1 MENRRQ
7 KIYEWYLTRKGR
19 VIGSFLCVLT
29 FALMTVAFGLIAYS
43 VSRFGSSILTEPD
56 KNYYRTEYYEN
67 ALKQDMKNL
76 LQDAK
81 KAYWDAG
88 ADKFSIECVDSYGLV
103 HDYDMQLIR
112 EAYDKEE
119 IPETLDELNIYE
131 KYAGTDKR
139 LMPGMFCYY
148 NKAYAFIRSLRN
160 KNAYIYITGDT
171 MRELMIQRGYVNT
184 DYRISNK
191 FSEDAVFLFTDI
203 TQPGADPKKTAT
215 SSSDDGSYYSYS
227 MVVQGGEKGSAATY
241 SANRY
246 PDLDKVGYLAY
257 EPSTQTFYSPW
268 NDYFKCE
275 DEYVYRVDDLLATI
289 AKNGVRIGN
298 TDSMLFPMLWT
309 ESVTV
314 TDAFNER
321 VEKQIAREKAQADL
335 DTMDKSFQF
344 YIKYGNTLC
353 KNVEKKED
361 IEALR
366 EHYEIID
373 GMSEGTDSIYHI
385 AKLLKDQEMKQL
397 LSELPSKVEIAI
409 GVGYEGT
416 TSAVGRG
423 KALYTFYQRYELA
436 LEIGILF
443 LFLFLVTQLVYLSR
457 TAGKRKGQSVFGRLS
472 DRIPTEIWMLLCIII
487 LGIVAFDTKDVIA
500 YVLVQEERQLYQ
512 VALITGMG
520 GILCGTLFLL
530 VWSSIIDRV
539 RNKNLWSGSLIFQW
553 RKGLRK
559 HGWQLSGADRLFW
572 AMVLYI
578 TCNVG
583 LVLMYFLYRGH
594 NAIVE
599 LLILI
604 CFLAVQV
611 LAGIGMQRI
620 LQDSRKLLRGIE
632 KIKDGE
638 LGEPVVVNERT
649 RLFQEFADGVNHLS
663 DGLQAAVETSLKDE
677 RMKTELITNVSHDLK
692 TPLTSII
699 NYINLLKE
707 QKMPTQEAE
716 HYIEVLDQKTQ
727 RLRHLT
733 EDLVEAAKA
742 TSGNVELE
750 MMPLAFDE
758 LMRQS
763 IGEFEDKY
771 SKKNLSLLA
780 TYPEGPVT
788 ILADGRRLFRV
799 MENVLQNAYKYSL
812 EGTRVYADLV
822 CDGKVA
828 AFTLKNISA
837 AKLNISPEEL
847 MERFTRGDVARSTE
861 GSGLGLS
868 IAKDLV
874 RLQGGTFEI
883 QLDGDLF
890 KIVITFPQY
899 ISQDT

>member
-7 KIYEWYLTRKGR
+7 KIYSWYLTRKGR
-19 VIGSFLCVLT
+19 WIGILLYVIT
-29 FALMTVAFGLIAYS
+29 AALFMAALGVVAYLVNQFGAD
-43 VSRFGSSILTEPD
+43 ILTEPD
-56 KNYYRTEYYEN
+56 KSYYRTEYYEN
-67 ALKQDMKNL
+67 ALRDDIKTL
-76 LQDAK
+76 LQNAK
-81 KAYWDAG
+81 KVYWDSS
-88 ADKFSIECVDSYGLV
+88 ADKFSIECVDSYGLA

-112 EAYDKEE
+112 EAYEKEE

-131 KYAGTDKR
+131 KYAGTDNR

-148 NKAYAFIRSLRN
+148 NKAYAYIRSLRN

-184 DYRISNK
+184 DYQISNK

-203 TQPGADPKKTAT
+203 AQPGAEPKNSTK
-215 SSSDDGSYYSYS
+215 SSSDELYYSYS
-227 MVVQGGEKGSAATY
+227 MIVEGGEKGTVATY
-241 SANRY
+241 STNRY

-268 NDYFKCE
+268 NDSFKCE

-289 AKNGVRIGN
+289 VENGVSIGN

-309 ESVTV
+309 RSITV

-321 VEKQIAREKAQADL
+321 VAKQIAREKAREDQ
-335 DTMDKSFQF
+335 DTMDRSFQY
-344 YIKYGNTLC
+344 YIKNGNTIC
-353 KNVEKKED
+353 KNVEKWDD
-361 IEALR
+361 IIAFR

-373 GMSEGTDSIYHI
+373 GRAEGTDSTYHI
-385 AKLLKDQEMKQL
+385 AKLLKEKEIKQL
-397 LSELPSKVEIAI
+397 LSELPSKIEIAI
-409 GVGYEGT
+409 GVGYEGS

-423 KALYTFYQRYELA
+423 KTLYTFYQKYGLA
-436 LEIGILF
+436 LELGVVFFF
-443 LFLFLVTQLVYLSR
+443 LLLIVQLIYLSC
-457 TAGKRKGQSVFGRLS
+457 TAGKQERQPVAAGLS
-472 DRIPTEIWMLLCIII
+472 DRVPTEIWLLLCMIM
-487 LGIVAFDTKDVIA
+487 LGIVTFDARDVTA
-500 YVLVQEERQLYQ
+500 YVLAKEERPLYQ
-512 VALITGMG
+512 VALATGIG
-520 GILCGTLFLL
+520 GIVCSTLVLS
-530 VWSSIIDRV
+530 VWVSIIYRI
-539 RNKNLWSGSLIFQW
+539 RNKNLWSGSLIFHW
-553 RKGLRK
+553 RKGLRDN
-559 HGWQLSGADRLFW
+559 GWQISGADRLRI
-572 AMVLYI
+572 AMVCYI
-578 TCNVG
+578 VCNVG
-583 LVLMYFLYRGH
+583 IVLAYFLYYGH
-594 NAIVE
+594 SDLIKV
-599 LLILI
+599 LLFV
-604 CFLAVQV
+604 CFLVVQV
-611 LAGIGMQRI
+611 LAGIGMRRL
-620 LQDSRKLLRGIE
+620 LQDSRKLLQGIE
-632 KIKDGE
+632 KIKEGE
-638 LGEPVVVNERT
+638 FNESVVVDERT
-649 RLFQEFADGVNHLS
+649 RLFQELAEGVNHLR
-663 DGLQAAVETSLKDE
+663 DGLQNAVETSLKDE

-716 HYIEVLDQKTQ
+716 HYIEVLDQKAQ

-771 SKKNLSLLA
+771 HNKELSLLA
-780 TYPEGPVT
+780 TYPEETVT

-799 MENVLQNAYKYSL
+799 LENVLQNAYKYSL
-812 EGTRVYADLV
+812 AGTRVYADLV
-822 CDGKVA
+822 CDEEMA

-837 AKLNISPEEL
+837 AKLNISPDEL
-847 MERFTRGDVARSTE
+847 MERFTRGDAARSTE

-874 RLQGGTFEI
+874 RLQGGTFEL

-890 KIVITFPQY
+890 KIVITFSRY
-899 ISQDT
+899 HSQDT

>member
-7 KIYEWYLTRKGR
+7 KIYSWYLTRKGR
-19 VIGSFLCVLT
+19 WIGILLCVIT
-29 FALMTVAFGLIAYS
+29 AALFMAALGVAAYLVNQFGAD
-43 VSRFGSSILTEPD
+43 ILTEPD
-56 KNYYRTEYYEN
+56 KSYYRMEYYEN
-67 ALKQDMKNL
+67 ALRDDIKTLLKN
-76 LQDAK
+76 AK
-81 KAYWDAG
+81 KAYWDASAG
-88 ADKFSIECVDSYGLV
+88 KFSIECVDSYGLV

-112 EAYDKEE
+112 EAYEKEE

-131 KYAGTDKR
+131 KYAGTDNR

-148 NKAYAFIRSLRN
+148 NKAYAYIRSLRN

-184 DYRISNK
+184 DYQISNK

-203 TQPGADPKKTAT
+203 AQPGAEPKNSTK
-215 SSSDDGSYYSYS
+215 SSSDGLYYSYS
-227 MVVQGGEKGSAATY
+227 MIVEGGGKGAVATY
-241 SANRY
+241 STNRY

-289 AKNGVRIGN
+289 VENGVSIGN

-309 ESVTV
+309 RSITV

-321 VEKQIAREKAQADL
+321 VAKQIAREKAREDQ
-335 DTMDKSFQF
+335 DTMDRSFQY
-344 YIKYGNTLC
+344 YIKNENTIC
-353 KNVEKKED
+353 KNVEKWDD
-361 IEALR
+361 IIALR

-373 GMSEGTDSIYHI
+373 GRAEGTDSTYHI
-385 AKLLKDQEMKQL
+385 AKLLKEKEIKQL
-397 LSELPSKVEIAI
+397 LSEFPSKIEIAI
-409 GVGYEGT
+409 GVGYEGS

-423 KALYTFYQRYELA
+423 KTLYTFYQKYGLA
-436 LEIGILF
+436 LELGVVFFF
-443 LFLFLVTQLVYLSR
+443 LLLIVQLIYLSC
-457 TAGKRKGQSVFGRLS
+457 TAGKQERQPVAAGLS
-472 DRIPTEIWMLLCIII
+472 DRVPTEIWLLLCMIM
-487 LGIVAFDTKDVIA
+487 LGIVTFDARDVTA
-500 YVLVQEERQLYQ
+500 YVLAKEERTLYQ
-512 VALITGMG
+512 VALATGIG
-520 GILCGTLFLL
+520 GIVCSIL
-530 VWSSIIDRV
+530 VLSVWLSIIYRI
-539 RNKNLWSGSLIFQW
+539 RNKNLWSGSLIFRW
-553 RKGLRK
+553 RKGLWDN
-559 HGWQLSGADRLFW
+559 GWQISGADRLRI
-572 AMVLYI
+572 AMVCYI
-578 TCNVG
+578 VCNVG
-583 LVLMYFLYRGH
+583 IVLAYFLYYGH
-594 NAIVE
+594 SDLIKV
-599 LLILI
+599 LLFV
-604 CFLAVQV
+604 CFLVVQV
-611 LAGIGMQRI
+611 LAGIGMRRL
-620 LQDSRKLLRGIE
+620 LQDSRKLLQGIE
-632 KIKDGE
+632 KITEGE
-638 LGEPVVVNERT
+638 LNKYVVVDERT
-649 RLFQEFADGVNHLS
+649 RLFQELAEGVNHLR
-663 DGLQAAVETSLKDE
+663 DGLQNAVETSLKDE

-716 HYIEVLDQKTQ
+716 HYIEVLDQKAQ

-780 TYPEGPVT
+780 TYPEEPVT

-847 MERFTRGDVARSTE
+847 MERFTRGDAARSSE

-874 RLQGGTFEI
+874 RLQGGTFGI

>member
-7 KIYEWYLTRKGR
+7 KIYSWYLTRKGR
-19 VIGSFLCVLT
+19 WIGILLCVIT
-29 FALMTVAFGLIAYS
+29 AALFMAALGVVAYLVNQFGAD
-43 VSRFGSSILTEPD
+43 ILTEPD
-56 KNYYRTEYYEN
+56 KSYYRTEYYEN
-67 ALKQDMKNL
+67 ALRNDIKTL
-76 LQDAK
+76 LQNAK
-81 KAYWDAG
+81 KAYWDASAG
-88 ADKFSIECVDSYGLV
+88 KFSIECVDSYGLA
-103 HDYDMQLIR
+103 HDYDMQLIK
-112 EAYDKEE
+112 EAYEKEE

-131 KYAGTDKR
+131 KYAGTDNR

-148 NKAYAFIRSLRN
+148 NKAYAYIRSLRN

-184 DYRISNK
+184 DYQISNK

-203 TQPGADPKKTAT
+203 AQPGAEPKNSTK
-215 SSSDDGSYYSYS
+215 SSSDGLYYSYS
-227 MVVQGGEKGSAATY
+227 MIVQGGGKGAVATY
-241 SANRY
+241 STNRY

-289 AKNGVRIGN
+289 VENGVSIGN

-309 ESVTV
+309 RSITV

-321 VEKQIAREKAQADL
+321 VAKQIAREKAREDQ
-335 DTMDKSFQF
+335 DTMDRSFQY
-344 YIKYGNTLC
+344 YIKNGNTIC
-353 KNVEKKED
+353 KNVEKWDD
-361 IEALR
+361 IIAFR

-373 GMSEGTDSIYHI
+373 GRAEGTDSTYHI
-385 AKLLKDQEMKQL
+385 AKLLKEKEIKQL
-397 LSELPSKVEIAI
+397 LSEFPSKLEIAI
-409 GVGYEGT
+409 GVGYEGS

-423 KALYTFYQRYELA
+423 KTLYTFYQKYGLA
-436 LEIGILF
+436 LELGVVFF
-443 LFLFLVTQLVYLSR
+443 LLLLIVQMIYLSC
-457 TAGKRKGQSVFGRLS
+457 TAGKQERQPVAAGLS
-472 DRIPTEIWMLLCIII
+472 DRVPTEIWLLLCIIM
-487 LGIVAFDTKDVIA
+487 LGIVTFAARDVTA
-500 YVLVQEERQLYQ
+500 YVLAKEERPLYQ
-512 VALITGMG
+512 VALAIGIG
-520 GILCGTLFLL
+520 GIVCSIL
-530 VWSSIIDRV
+530 VLSVWLSIIYRI
-539 RNKNLWSGSLIFQW
+539 RNKKLWSGSLLLRW
-553 RKGLRK
+553 RKGLRDN
-559 HGWQLSGADRLFW
+559 GWQISGADRLRI
-572 AMVLYI
+572 AMVCYI
-578 TCNVG
+578 VCNVG
-583 LVLMYFLYRGH
+583 IVLAYFLYYGH
-594 NAIVE
+594 SDLIKV
-599 LLILI
+599 LLFV
-604 CFLAVQV
+604 CFLVVQV
-611 LAGIGMQRI
+611 LAGIGMRRL
-620 LQDSRKLLRGIE
+620 LQDSGKLLQGIE
-632 KIKDGE
+632 KIKEGE
-638 LGEPVVVNERT
+638 LNESVVVDERT
-649 RLFQEFADGVNHLS
+649 RLFQELAEGVNHLR
-663 DGLQAAVETSLKDE
+663 DGLQNAVETSLKDE

-716 HYIEVLDQKTQ
+716 HYIEVLDQKAQ

-771 SKKNLSLLA
+771 HNKELSLLA
-780 TYPEGPVT
+780 TYPEETVT

-799 MENVLQNAYKYSL
+799 LENVLQNAYKYSL
-812 EGTRVYADLV
+812 AGTRVYADLV
-822 CDGKVA
+822 CDGEMA
-828 AFTLKNISA
+828 TFTLKNISA

-847 MERFTRGDVARSTE
+847 MERFTRGDAARSTE

-890 KIVITFPQY
+890 KIVITFSQY

>member
-7 KIYEWYLTRKGR
+7 KIYSWYLTRKGR
-19 VIGSFLCVLT
+19 WIGILLCVIT
-29 FALMTVAFGLIAYS
+29 AALFMAALGVAAYLVNQFGAD
-43 VSRFGSSILTEPD
+43 ILTEPD
-56 KNYYRTEYYEN
+56 KSYYRMEYYEN
-67 ALKQDMKNL
+67 ALRDDIKTLLKN
-76 LQDAK
+76 AK
-81 KAYWDAG
+81 KAYWDASAG
-88 ADKFSIECVDSYGLV
+88 KFSIECVDSYGLV

-112 EAYDKEE
+112 EAYEKEE

-131 KYAGTDKR
+131 KYAGTDNR

-148 NKAYAFIRSLRN
+148 NKAYAYIRSLRN

-184 DYRISNK
+184 DYQISNK

-203 TQPGADPKKTAT
+203 AQLGAEPKNSTK
-215 SSSDDGSYYSYS
+215 SSSDGLYYSYS
-227 MVVQGGEKGSAATY
+227 MIVEGGGKGAVATY
-241 SANRY
+241 STNRY

-289 AKNGVRIGN
+289 VENGVSIGN

-309 ESVTV
+309 RSITV

-321 VEKQIAREKAQADL
+321 VAKQIAREKAREDQ
-335 DTMDKSFQF
+335 DTMDRSFQY
-344 YIKYGNTLC
+344 YIKNENTIC
-353 KNVEKKED
+353 KNVEKWDD
-361 IEALR
+361 IIALR

-373 GMSEGTDSIYHI
+373 GRAEGTDSTYHI
-385 AKLLKDQEMKQL
+385 AKLLKEKEIKQL
-397 LSELPSKVEIAI
+397 LSEFPSKIEIAI
-409 GVGYEGT
+409 GVGYEGS

-423 KALYTFYQRYELA
+423 KTLYTFYQKYGLA
-436 LEIGILF
+436 LELGVVFFF
-443 LFLFLVTQLVYLSR
+443 LLLIVQLIYLSC
-457 TAGKRKGQSVFGRLS
+457 TAGKQERQPVAAGLS
-472 DRIPTEIWMLLCIII
+472 DRVPTEIWLLLCMIM
-487 LGIVAFDTKDVIA
+487 LGIVTFDARDVTA
-500 YVLVQEERQLYQ
+500 YVLAKEERTLYQ
-512 VALITGMG
+512 VALATGIG
-520 GILCGTLFLL
+520 GIVCSIL
-530 VWSSIIDRV
+530 VLSVWLSIIYRI
-539 RNKNLWSGSLIFQW
+539 RNKNLWSGSLIFRW
-553 RKGLRK
+553 RKGLWDN
-559 HGWQLSGADRLFW
+559 GWQISGADRLRI
-572 AMVLYI
+572 AMVCYI
-578 TCNVG
+578 VCNVG
-583 LVLMYFLYRGH
+583 IVLAYFLYYGH
-594 NAIVE
+594 SDLIKV
-599 LLILI
+599 LLFV
-604 CFLAVQV
+604 CFLVVQV
-611 LAGIGMQRI
+611 LAGIGMRRL
-620 LQDSRKLLRGIE
+620 LQDSRKLLQGIE
-632 KIKDGE
+632 KITEGE
-638 LGEPVVVNERT
+638 LNKYVVVDERT
-649 RLFQEFADGVNHLS
+649 RLFQELAEGVNHLR
-663 DGLQAAVETSLKDE
+663 DGLQNAVETSLKDE

-716 HYIEVLDQKTQ
+716 HYIEVLDQKAQ

-780 TYPEGPVT
+780 TYPEEPVT

-847 MERFTRGDVARSTE
+847 MERFTRGDAARSSE

-874 RLQGGTFEI
+874 RLQGGTFGI

>member
-7 KIYEWYLTRKGR
+7 KIYSWYLTRKGR
-19 VIGSFLCVLT
+19 WIGILLCVIT
-29 FALMTVAFGLIAYS
+29 AALFMAALGVVVYLVNQFGAD
-43 VSRFGSSILTEPD
+43 ILTEPD
-56 KNYYRTEYYEN
+56 KSYYRTEYYEN
-67 ALKQDMKNL
+67 ALRDDIKTLLKN
-76 LQDAK
+76 AK
-81 KAYWDAG
+81 KAYWDASAG
-88 ADKFSIECVDSYGLV
+88 KFSIECVDSYGLV

-112 EAYDKEE
+112 EAYEKEE

-131 KYAGTDKR
+131 KYAGTDNR

-148 NKAYAFIRSLRN
+148 NKAYAYIRSLRN

-184 DYRISNK
+184 DYQISNK

-203 TQPGADPKKTAT
+203 AQPGAEPKNSTK
-215 SSSDDGSYYSYS
+215 SSSDGLYYSYS
-227 MVVQGGEKGSAATY
+227 MIVEGGGKGAVATY
-241 SANRY
+241 STNRY

-289 AKNGVRIGN
+289 VENGVSIGN

-309 ESVTV
+309 RSITV

-321 VEKQIAREKAQADL
+321 VAKQIAREKAREDQ
-335 DTMDKSFQF
+335 DTMDRSFQY
-344 YIKYGNTLC
+344 YIKNENTIC
-353 KNVEKKED
+353 KNVEKWDD
-361 IEALR
+361 IIALR

-373 GMSEGTDSIYHI
+373 GRAEGTDSTYHI
-385 AKLLKDQEMKQL
+385 AKLLKEKEIKQL
-397 LSELPSKVEIAI
+397 LSEFPSKIEIAI
-409 GVGYEGT
+409 GVGYEGS

-423 KALYTFYQRYELA
+423 KTLYTFYQKYGLA
-436 LEIGILF
+436 LELGVVFFF
-443 LFLFLVTQLVYLSR
+443 LLLIVQLIYLSC
-457 TAGKRKGQSVFGRLS
+457 TAGKQERQPVAAGLS
-472 DRIPTEIWMLLCIII
+472 DRVPTEIWLLLCMIM
-487 LGIVAFDTKDVIA
+487 LGIVTFDARDVTA
-500 YVLVQEERQLYQ
+500 YVLAKEERTLYQ
-512 VALITGMG
+512 VALATGIG
-520 GILCGTLFLL
+520 GIVCSIL
-530 VWSSIIDRV
+530 VLSVWLSIIYRI
-539 RNKNLWSGSLIFQW
+539 RNKNLWSGSLIFRW
-553 RKGLRK
+553 RKGLWDN
-559 HGWQLSGADRLFW
+559 GWQISGADRLRI
-572 AMVLYI
+572 AMVCYI
-578 TCNVG
+578 VCNVG
-583 LVLMYFLYRGH
+583 IVLAYFLYYGH
-594 NAIVE
+594 SDLIKV
-599 LLILI
+599 LLFV
-604 CFLAVQV
+604 CFLVVQV
-611 LAGIGMQRI
+611 LAGIGMRRI
-620 LQDSRKLLRGIE
+620 LQDSRKLLQGIE
-632 KIKDGE
+632 KIKEGE
-638 LGEPVVVNERT
+638 LNESVVVDERT
-649 RLFQEFADGVNHLS
+649 RLFQELAEGVNHLR
-663 DGLQAAVETSLKDE
+663 DGLQNAVETSLKDE

-716 HYIEVLDQKTQ
+716 HYIEVLDQKAQ

-780 TYPEGPVT
+780 TYPEEPVT

-847 MERFTRGDVARSTE
+847 MERFTRGDAARSTE

-874 RLQGGTFEI
+874 RLQGGTFGI